1 MQIETEGLVIREGS
15 VGESDRLV
23 TLLTKDEGVLR
34 AFARRAKT
42 VRSAQNSGTQLL
54 CYSEFSIFKG
64 REKYSINEARPKE
77 IFFGLREDIGRLALA
92 QYFCELSGLLAPE
105 GSPAGEY
112 LRLVLNSLHFLSK
125 NLRPEPL
132 LKAVTEMRMLAFSG
146 YMPDLVCCAECAC
159 YEADVMW
166 FLPDDGILLCGDCYR
181 PDGRRAIP
189 LGRGVLTG
197 LRLCGIQQAVCVPA
211 SPGSPHPAC
220 RRLRGFPPLPHR
232 PPPPHPQLLSHLSA
246 VTGVPP

>member
-92 QYFCELSGLLAPE
+92 QYFCELSALLAPE

-197 LRLCGIQQAVCVPA
+197 LRHTIYAEFSKLFAFQLPPEALTQLAAA
-211 SPGSPHPAC
+211 SEA
-220 RRLRGFPPLPHR
+220 F
-232 PPPPHPQLLSHLSA
+232 LLSHIDRPLPTLSFYH
-246 VTGVPP
+246 TFLP